1 MKKKKADIS
10 EKPFKEKWINKLE
23 YLRLDNRSLALFR
36 IGLGISILYS
46 LILVRLPYA
55 VEIWGENTIIP
66 VEMIK
71 ILNRKNSYSIFDWI
85 RNDTFAYVYL
95 YFSIFI
101 ALLYTI
107 GFYTRY
113 ISVLLLFLFWNLLQ
127 ANSAFTFG
135 FDFYTFQML
144 FWSMFLPLDN
154 FYSVKNSPLR
164 KVSLS
169 ISIVLLIQ
177 IAWIYFATGVAKY
190 GQSWVGGYAIRNM
203 LLDTGSIKAMGSF
216 FVDKP
221 FFYKPLTYLSL
232 LMEYLAPLLI
242 FVKTKNN
249 VLRYTF
255 VVFLLGFHF
264 SIFMMYKVANFSI
277 SGISVGLLLLPT
289 HFWNVLFNLPKIV
302 IEKIEDSKGYFK
314 TLRYIKYAFVCLAI
328 YVISIENLKF
338 LTKNSAIKDKP
349 IATILDA
356 DLNKISI
363 PSPVK
368 TSFFL
373 QYWKMFAPNPPSKGG
388 WLTLEYLNPKD
399 GFYYDFFTDMLVTNV
414 QSKPPQNF
422 SGIEYYLMYYS
433 RNYVYRVEGFRF
445 REYLR
450 NWIPYAVQKR
460 GGDFESIKDNMFM
473 ADYYF
478 EITDQSKPFTPQ
490 IKKAMLPIN
499 GILLGDFGKLIE

>member
-1 MKKKKADIS
+1 MKNKKAEIS
-10 EKPFKEKWINKLE
+10 HISFKDKWVSRLD

-66 VEMIK
+66 VEMMK
-71 ILNRKNSYSIFDWI
+71 VLNRQNSYSIFDWI
-85 RNDTFAYVYL
+85 RNDTFAFVYL

-101 ALLYTI
+101 AFLYTI
-107 GFYTRY
+107 GFYTKY
-113 ISVLLLFLFWNLLQ
+113 VSVVLLLLFWNLLQ

-154 FYSVKNSPLR
+154 FYSVKNTPVR

-203 LLDTGSIKAMGSF
+203 LLDTGSIKAMGNF

-221 FFYKPLTYLSL
+221 FFYKPLTYISL
-232 LMEYLAPLLI
+232 VMEYIAPLLI
-242 FVKTKNN
+242 FIKSKNN
-249 VLRYTF
+249 VLRYAF

-277 SGISVGLLLLPT
+277 SGISVGLLLLPS
-289 HFWNVLFNLPKIV
+289 HFWDVLLNLPKV
-302 IEKIEDSKGYFK
+302 IIKKYESNNQYLK
-314 TLRYIKYAFVCLAI
+314 TFRYLKYILVCLAI
-328 YVISIENLKF
+328 YVISIENIKF
-338 LTKNSAIKDKP
+338 FAKNSSLKNKP
-349 IATILDA
+349 ISTIIET
-356 DLNKISI
+356 DLSKLSI
-363 PSPVK
+363 PSPTK

-373 QYWKMFAPNPPSKGG
+373 QYWKMFAPNPPAKGG

-414 QSKPPQNF
+414 QSKPPQYF
-422 SGIEYYLMYYS
+422 SGIEYYLIYYS
-433 RNYVYRVEGFRF
+433 RTFVYRDEGFRF
-445 REYLR
+445 REFLKY
-450 NWIPYAVQKR
+450 WIPYIVKKR
-460 GGDFESIKDNMFM
+460 GGDFESLKDNMFL

-478 EITDQSKPFTPQ
+478 EITDQSKPFKPQ
-490 IKKAMLPIN
+490 IKKSLLPVN
-499 GILLGDFGKLIE
+499 GILLGDFGRLIE